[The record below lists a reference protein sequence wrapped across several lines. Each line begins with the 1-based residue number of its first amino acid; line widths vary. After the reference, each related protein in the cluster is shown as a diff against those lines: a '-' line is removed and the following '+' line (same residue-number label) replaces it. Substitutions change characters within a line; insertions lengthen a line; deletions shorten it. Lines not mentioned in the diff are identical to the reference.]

1 MSSSASYRLSGIALL
16 VGSVLSLAYYL
27 IQGVFLTGNDLATI
41 TGSLSLISS
50 VMGFIGS
57 VLVLFGLPGMYARQS
72 KQAGNL
78 GLLGFLFLWY
88 VTLYQGIL
96 VPFTSLT
103 AISQISAHIVPQ
115 SLAVA
120 VATTPPPA
128 WTPFFLVSLVGQ
140 VLGILLLA
148 IATLRA
154 KVFPRWIAW
163 LFIATLVVGV
173 VSFLPFVPNFLSNLA
188 PIIAGVAI
196 AGFGYALL
204 WPERM
209 ERMQPAPASAAAAS
223 A

>member
-1 MSSSASYRLSGIALL
+1 MSSSTSYRLSGIALL
-16 VGSVLSLAYYL
+16 IGSVLSLAYYL

-50 VMGFIGS
+50 VIGFVGS

-72 KQAGNL
+72 KQAGIM

-88 VTLYQGIL
+88 VTLYQGVII
-96 VPFTSLT
+96 PFTSVT
-103 AISQISAHIVPQ
+103 IISQINAHIVPQ
-115 SLAVA
+115 SLAGA
-120 VATTPPPA
+120 LTMIPPPA

-148 IATLRA
+148 IAMLRA

-163 LFIATLVVGV
+163 LLIATLVLGV

-188 PIIAGVAI
+188 PIIASVAI
-196 AGFGYALL
+196 AGVGASLL
-204 WPERM
+204 SPERM
-209 ERMQPAPASAAAAS
+209 ERMQPATTSAAAAS

>member
-1 MSSSASYRLSGIALL
+1 
-16 VGSVLSLAYYL
+16 
-27 IQGVFLTGNDLATI
+27 
-41 TGSLSLISS
+41 
-50 VMGFIGS
+50 
-57 VLVLFGLPGMYARQS
+57 MYVRQS
-72 KQAGNL
+72 KQAGTI
-78 GLLGFLFLWY
+78 GLLGFLLLWY
-88 VTLYQGIL
+88 VTLFQGIL
-96 VPFTSLT
+96 VPFTSVT
-103 AISQISAHIVPQ
+103 AISQISAHIVPP

-173 VSFLPFVPNFLSNLA
+173 VSFLPFVPNTLGNL
-188 PIIAGVAI
+188 PGILAGVAVG
-196 AGFGYALL
+196 GFGYALL
-204 WPERM
+204 WPERL
-209 ERMQPAPASAAAAS
+209 ERMQPAPASAAAAAS